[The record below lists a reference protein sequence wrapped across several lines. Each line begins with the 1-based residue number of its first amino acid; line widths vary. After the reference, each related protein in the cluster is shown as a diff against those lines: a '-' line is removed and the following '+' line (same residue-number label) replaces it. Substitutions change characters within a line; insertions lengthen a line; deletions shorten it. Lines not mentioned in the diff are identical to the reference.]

1 MHFLGLH
8 GRPIVGA
15 RVNGLVVVVI
25 MKHPVEHHGGVV
37 DGTVGADDALEVFTD
52 VVAGVVRIGV
62 DHGRGGLES
71 AGGGGVGHHRDVGA
85 VGFDMCPARAVV
97 VVVQGGCKG
106 VVACTQG
113 ASGQVVVSVEARG

>member
-15 RVNGLVVVVI
+15 RVNGLVVVII

-37 DGTVGADDALEVFTD
+37 DGTVGGDDALEVFTD

-62 DHGRGGLES
+62 DRGRGGLEP

-85 VGFDMCPARAVV
+85 VGFDMGP
-97 VVVQGGCKG
+97 
-106 VVACTQG
+106 T
-113 ASGQVVVSVEARG
+113 